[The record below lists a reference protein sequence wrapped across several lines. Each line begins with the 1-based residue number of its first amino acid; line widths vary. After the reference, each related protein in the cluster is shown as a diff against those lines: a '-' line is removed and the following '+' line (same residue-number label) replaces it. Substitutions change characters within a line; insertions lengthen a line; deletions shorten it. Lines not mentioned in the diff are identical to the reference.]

1 MANKTIFKNVDVLI
15 LCGGKGT
22 RMLSLAA
29 DKPKVLLDLWGKPFL
44 DILIENLASFG
55 FGRIIL
61 GVGHLKEKIIDHFAS
76 YANENTRIDFSTED
90 MPLGTGGAV
99 KKIQSLIKGDNFL
112 VMNGDGFCSIDYQKF
127 YENHLD
133 KKALFSMVL
142 NKISDS
148 SGYGNV
154 KLGDDDRVLEFAEK
168 DSGKKT
174 GLISAGIYFMN
185 KDIFSYMPKQNT
197 FSLEYD
203 LFPKILDKPCYGFIG
218 KNFVDIGTLE
228 KYKEANES
236 LSKLI

>member
-1 MANKTIFKNVDVLI
+1 MTNKEIFQNIDVLV

-29 DKPKVLLDLWGKPFL
+29 DKPKVLLDLWGRPFL

-55 FGRIIL
+55 FKRIIL
-61 GVGHLKEKIIDHFAS
+61 GVGHLKEKIIDHYVSSDIVNAQ
-76 YANENTRIDFSTED
+76 IDFSTED

-99 KKIQSLIKGDNFL
+99 KKARPFIKSDNFL

-127 YENHLD
+127 YENHLN
-133 KKALFSMVL
+133 KKALFSLVL
-142 NKISDS
+142 NEISDT

-154 KLGDDDRVLEFAEK
+154 RLGDNDRILEFAEK
-168 DSGKKT
+168 KSDKKT

-185 KDIFSYMPKQNT
+185 QDIFSYMPKQDV

-203 LFPKILDKPCYGFIG
+203 LFPKILNKPCYGFIG
-218 KNFVDIGTLE
+218 KNFIDIGTLE
-228 KYKEANES
+228 KYQKANES
-236 LSKLI
+236 PSKLI